1 MIYDNILWHIIIS
14 VSDILSLYIFLPNLN
29 SKINLY
35 KQILLVGVC
44 CLVRTLLSSAD
55 VTEVIENAQCD
66 HF

>member
-1 MIYDNILWHIIIS
+1 MAYYYKCLCIYCLCIYFYL
-14 VSDILSLYIFLPNLN
+14 NLN